1 MVLTQVSTVFSLG
14 ARGRATTKRA
24 IISGMD
30 RSVYFSIAI
39 PFFFF
44 FKGHFADLFPPCI
57 IYRYLLCKYL
67 HVRLIT
73 VEQIMLQ
80 TANFEL

>member
-44 FKGHFADLFPPCI
+44 LKDILQIYFRHVLFTGTC
-57 IYRYLLCKYL
+57 C
-67 HVRLIT
+67 
-73 VEQIMLQ
+73 
-80 TANFEL
+80 ANTCMSD